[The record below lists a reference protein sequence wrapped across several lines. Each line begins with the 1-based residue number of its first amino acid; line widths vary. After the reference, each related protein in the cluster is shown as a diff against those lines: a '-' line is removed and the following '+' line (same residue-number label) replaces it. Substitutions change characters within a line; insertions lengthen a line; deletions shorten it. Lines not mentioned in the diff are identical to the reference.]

1 MVCRVPQLS
10 SRATCTGSY
19 GYEEAVR
26 AVPHLLL
33 SHGKAVELLK
43 GEFKSV
49 TPIGI
54 TLNLAP
60 KYAKTDSVND
70 QLAMNNADGYANRW
84 FLDPVFKG
92 QYPVDIDEPVLE
104 IRPFVRFIEEGDME
118 TIFRP
123 V

>member
-1 MVCRVPQLS
+1 MNHGVPDS
-10 SRATCTGSY
+10 SATYLGTTCTSHTDMN
-19 GYEEAVR
+19 EAVR
-26 AVPHLLL
+26 AVHHLLL

-60 KYAKTDSVND
+60 KYARTDSVND

-84 FLDPVFKG
+84 FLDPVFKVSI
-92 QYPVDIDEPVLE
+92 QS
-104 IRPFVRFIEEGDME
+104 
-118 TIFRP
+118 T
-123 V
+123 